1 MGMSKCE
8 MAIKQLVVEKVVQ
21 YGHAE
26 DHLGVSLNSHNYSK
40 FSQEAMK
47 YVENPF

>member
-1 MGMSKCE
+1 MSKGE
-8 MAIKQLVVEKVVQ
+8 MAIRQLVGEKVVQ

-26 DHLGVSLNSHNYSK
+26 DHPGVSLNPDNYSK

-47 YVENPF
+47 YVENHF